1 MAVQLKE
8 DYFQRVRGDQ
18 EQIRA
23 STRDMVPEMVL
34 FLLPQKDCRDLQ
46 AKNKYW
52 KKDGGASCLSQMS
65 PGDSILRI
73 LSPNIVPT
81 SQLNP

>member
-23 STRDMVPEMVL
+23 STRDMVPEM
-34 FLLPQKDCRDLQ
+34 QYCSYCRRKT
-46 AKNKYW
+46 AVIYKPKT
-52 KKDGGASCLSQMS
+52 
-65 PGDSILRI
+65 
-73 LSPNIVPT
+73 NIGRRMVVQVVCPKCHREIV
-81 SQLNP
+81 SRSEERRVGKEGRL

>member
-23 STRDMVPEMVL
+23 STKGMVPEKQYCSYCRRKTAVVYKPNTNFGGRMVVQVVC
-34 FLLPQKDCRDLQ
+34 PKCRREIV
-46 AKNKYW
+46 
-52 KKDGGASCLSQMS
+52 SCVSYR
-65 PGDSILRI
+65 RI
-73 LSPNIVPT
+73 SYRRAC
-81 SQLNP
+81 